1 MLLRR
6 WIRRENCWGY
16 VVTADRADRGAADI
30 AHGYSGLAIQMWHGG
45 RRMSGLAKSMVNL
58 MATNRS
64 LTELFSIKLALER
77 NIVASE
83 DILLTLLFAEKV
95 REAALRVIHGLR
107 RASQVLI
114 WRTVALVSYLVEG
127 RDGSALV
134 KGLHHNCR

>member
-1 MLLRR
+1 MLLRW

-30 AHGYSGLAIQMWHGG
+30 AHGDSGLAIQMRHGG

-83 DILLTLLFAEKV
+83 DILFTLLFAEKV
-95 REAALRVIHGLR
+95 REAAL
-107 RASQVLI
+107 
-114 WRTVALVSYLVEG
+114 
-127 RDGSALV
+127 
-134 KGLHHNCR
+134 